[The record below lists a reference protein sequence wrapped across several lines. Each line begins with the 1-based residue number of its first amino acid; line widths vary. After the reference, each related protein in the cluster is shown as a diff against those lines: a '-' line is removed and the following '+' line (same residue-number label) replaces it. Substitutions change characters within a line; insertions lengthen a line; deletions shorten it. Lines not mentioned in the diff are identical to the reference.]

1 MELMTKDQIDAVLD
15 RVHSWPKSRQEDAV
29 RILLAMEAGGTAP
42 YVLSEDERVDLQVAL
57 EEAARGEYATDAEVE
72 AVFARHRA

>member
-1 MELMTKDQIDAVLD
+1 MTKDQIDAVLD

-29 RILLAMEAGGTAP
+29 RILLAMEAQAAAP
-42 YVLSEDERVDLQVAL
+42 YVLDAEERADLEAAL
-57 EEAARGEYATDAEVE
+57 DEAARGEFATEAEVE